1 MKWEM
6 VKLGDVAKLITGKT
20 PPTVQTEYFDGDI
33 IWITP
38 SDFNSKYLAKS
49 KRTLSFKAVSEKKCN
64 FLPKN
69 AVLLSCIGDIGKVG
83 ILKEAGTSNQ
93 QITGL
98 VLNEN
103 VSPEYIYYFFIN
115 NKAYLEGMAN
125 KAVVPILNNERLK
138 TFQIPLPPLAT
149 QKRIAAI
156 LDAADALRRKDQAL
170 LQKYDELAQ
179 AIFVDMF
186 GDPVKNEKGWE
197 VKSLGE
203 IFPNFKYGTNQKS
216 NESSEGIPVL
226 RIPNVIGNQ
235 INLTDLKHSQ
245 LDEKEMMTTQLK
257 KGDLLFVR
265 TNGNPNYIG
274 RSALFLEDGQF
285 SYASYLIRA
294 RMAIPNIP
302 FCNYIQYALSY
313 KTYRPTVLKKATTTA
328 GNYNINTDSLKSL
341 TVPVPSQ
348 ELMETFFEELRIIG
362 NLSRLLSNTRFSET
376 LFQSLLQKAF
386 NAELVP

>member
-1 MKWEM
+1 MNSGGTPSRSEASYYGGNIPW
-6 VKLGDVAKLITGKT
+6 AKISDMENTGSSIIT
-20 PPTVQTEYFDGDI
+20 QTEE
-33 IWITP
+33 WITESGLKSIGNKTFP
-38 SDFNSKYLAKS
+38 TGTLLLAMYGASVGKMAFAGTEISANQAILGIRAKS
-49 KRTLSFKAVSEKKCN
+49 KEVIDQHYLGYWFKSIKEKLVGKAVGGAQPNIS
-64 FLPKN
+64 L
-69 AVLLSCIGDIGKVG
+69 G
-83 ILKEAGTSNQ
+83 IVKDL
-93 QITGL
+93 
-98 VLNEN
+98 
-103 VSPEYIYYFFIN
+103 
-115 NKAYLEGMAN
+115 
-125 KAVVPILNNERLK
+125 
-138 TFQIPLPPLAT
+138 QIPLPPLAT

-226 RIPNVIGNQ
+226 RIPNIIGNQ

-313 KTYRPTVLKKATTTA
+313 KTYRPIILKKATTTA
-328 GNYNINTDSLKSL
+328 GNYNINTDSLKNL